1 MEQGVLWVYVGD
13 FRNLVRAIRLLTGFF
28 FAEIQFTKVT
38 KGGIF
43 MYGFKAAL
51 MDGQT
56 MMRSL
61 MRMSHEI
68 VEKNKGIEDV
78 VLVGIKRR
86 GEPLAEIIARNIEK
100 IEGKR
105 PECGVIDI
113 NYYRDDLEPAL
124 DAPVV
129 KKCEL
134 PFSVVNQK
142 VVLIDDVLYTGRT
155 VRAAIEAIFS
165 LGRPKAIQ
173 LAILVDRGH
182 RELPFRADYIGKA
195 VATSKK
201 EIIRVKIPPIDDETG
216 IDLYE
221 RQDG

>member
-1 MEQGVLWVYVGD
+1 M
-13 FRNLVRAIRLLTGFF
+13 N
-28 FAEIQFTKVT
+28 
-38 KGGIF
+38 
-43 MYGFKAAL
+43 GFKASL
-51 MDGQT
+51 MDGQA
-56 MMRSL
+56 MMRCL

-68 VEKNKGIEDV
+68 VEKNKGIDDV

-86 GEPLAEIIARNIEK
+86 GEPLAEIMAQNIEK

-113 NYYRDDLEPAL
+113 NFYRDDLEQ
-124 DAPVV
+124 APEGPIV

-134 PFSVVNQK
+134 PFSIVNKK
-142 VVLIDDVLYTGRT
+142 VVLIDDVMFTGRT

-195 VATSKK
+195 IATSKK
-201 EIIRVKIPPIDDETG
+201 EIVMVKIPPVDAETG

-221 RQDG
+221 KENG

>member
-1 MEQGVLWVYVGD
+1 MPARWKSAAARKRFESCQSKRT
-13 FRNLVRAIRLLTGFF
+13 FVRTGFF
-28 FAEIQFTKVT
+28 FAEITKT
-38 KGGIF
+38 KGGDF
-43 MYGFKAAL
+43 MNSFKANL
-51 MDGQT
+51 MDGQA
-56 MMRSL
+56 MMRCL

-86 GEPLAEIIARNIEK
+86 GEPLAEIIAQNIEK

-113 NYYRDDLEPAL
+113 NFYRDDLEKAL

-134 PFSVVNQK
+134 PFSIVDKK
-142 VVLIDDVLYTGRT
+142 VVLVDDVLYTGRT
-155 VRAAIEAIFS
+155 VRAAIEAIFV
-165 LGRPKAIQ
+165 LGRPRAIQ

-201 EIIRVKIPPIDDETG
+201 EIIMVKVPPIDAEAG

-221 RQDG
+221 KENG

>member
-1 MEQGVLWVYVGD
+1 M
-13 FRNLVRAIRLLTGFF
+13 NS
-28 FAEIQFTKVT
+28 
-38 KGGIF
+38 
-43 MYGFKAAL
+43 FKANL
-51 MDGQT
+51 MDGQA
-56 MMRSL
+56 MMRCL
-61 MRMSHEI
+61 TRMSHEI

-113 NYYRDDLEPAL
+113 NFYRDDLEKAL

-134 PFSVVNQK
+134 PFSIVDKK
-142 VVLIDDVLYTGRT
+142 VVLVDDVLYTGRT
-155 VRAAIEAIFS
+155 VRAAIEAVFS
-165 LGRPKAIQ
+165 LGRPRAIQ

-201 EIIRVKIPPIDDETG
+201 EIIMVKVPPIDAEAG

-221 RQDG
+221 KENG